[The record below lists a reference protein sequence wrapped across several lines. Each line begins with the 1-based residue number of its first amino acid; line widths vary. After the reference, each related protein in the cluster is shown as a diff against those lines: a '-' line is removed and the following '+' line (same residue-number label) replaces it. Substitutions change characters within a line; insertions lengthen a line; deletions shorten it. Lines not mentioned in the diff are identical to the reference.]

1 MREPHSYKSRRAL
14 RYPGAQGAAPG
25 HFLSRPGPLRQ
36 PVGHR
41 PFRARAGPRPS
52 PGKSPPTGPQ
62 QPPRALAPSR
72 RPPPLGV
79 GSGVPP
85 GTPRPGVGN
94 AHAVRP
100 GLARDSR
107 LARPGKGEQCGP
119 PCSSPRRSGPGRL
132 ASPPTGLEYSGMIM
146 ARCDLNLLGSSDA
159 PTSAS
164 QGRHVRNLHKTAMQN
179 GAGGALFVHRDTP
192 ENNPDTPFDFTP
204 ENYKRIEA
212 IVKNYPEGHKA
223 AAVLPV
229 LDLAQRQNGWL
240 PISAMNKVAEVLQVP
255 PMRVYEVATFYTM
268 YNRKPV
274 GKYHIQVCTTTPCML
289 RNSDSILEAIQK
301 KLGIKVGETTPDKL
315 FTLIE
320 VECLGACVNAPMVQ
334 INDNYYE
341 DLTPKDIEEIIDEL
355 KAGKIPKP
363 GPRSGRFSCE
373 PAGGLTS
380 LTEPPK
386 GPGFGVQAGL

>member
-1 MREPHSYKSRRAL
+1 MR
-14 RYPGAQGAAPG
+14 GADV
-25 HFLSRPGPLRQ
+25 Q
-36 PVGHR
+36 P
-41 PFRARAGPRPS
+41 S
-52 PGKSPPTGPQ
+52 
-62 QPPRALAPSR
+62 APSVR
-72 RPPPLGV
+72 AE
-79 GSGVPP
+79 VPVHCIP
-85 GTPRPGVGN
+85 QGDGCFR
-94 AHAVRP
+94 
-100 GLARDSR
+100 
-107 LARPGKGEQCGP
+107 
-119 PCSSPRRSGPGRL
+119 
-132 ASPPTGLEYSGMIM
+132 
-146 ARCDLNLLGSSDA
+146 
-159 PTSAS
+159 TSAVDK
-164 QGRHVRNLHKTAMQN
+164 GRHARNLHKTAVQN

-289 RNSDSILEAIQK
+289 RDSDSILETLQR
-301 KLGIKVGETTPDKL
+301 KLGIKVGETTADKL
-315 FTLIE
+315 FTLTE

-341 DLTPKDIEEIIDEL
+341 DLTPNDIEDIIDEL
-355 KAGKIPKP
+355 KAGKVPKP
-363 GPRSGRFSCE
+363 GPRSGRFCCE

>member
-1 MREPHSYKSRRAL
+1 M
-14 RYPGAQGAAPG
+14 
-25 HFLSRPGPLRQ
+25 
-36 PVGHR
+36 
-41 PFRARAGPRPS
+41 
-52 PGKSPPTGPQ
+52 
-62 QPPRALAPSR
+62 
-72 RPPPLGV
+72 
-79 GSGVPP
+79 
-85 GTPRPGVGN
+85 
-94 AHAVRP
+94 
-100 GLARDSR
+100 
-107 LARPGKGEQCGP
+107 
-119 PCSSPRRSGPGRL
+119 
-132 ASPPTGLEYSGMIM
+132 
-146 ARCDLNLLGSSDA
+146 
-159 PTSAS
+159 
-164 QGRHVRNLHKTAMQN
+164 
-179 GAGGALFVHRDTP
+179 HRDTP

-386 GPGFGVQAGL
+386 GPGFETSCRCEEEEARATPGPTKAHAPLHPALSAYVPPPSPPCPRERLKGMLKEIKPR